1 MSEKN
6 CNEINGSNF
15 EDGQYGFND
24 GDQYSAKSKKAID
37 KMIEHSPE
45 KTRDIIV
52 RHLTAEDFKSVAN
65 QNSKRSLN
73 QNGV

>member
-6 CNEINGSNF
+6 CNEIDGSNF
-15 EDGQYGFND
+15 EDGQYGFNN
-24 GDQYSAKSKKAID
+24 GDQYTAKSKKEID
-37 KMIEHSPE
+37 KLIDHSPE
-45 KTRDIIV
+45 KTRNILV
-52 RHLTAEDFKSVAN
+52 RQLNEEDFKTVAN